1 MWEIWHDKKR
11 VLSSSAKNCGYTDAQ
26 LANMKK
32 AGYRQKESKKEE
44 KAQLAGKDEDDVAA
58 EYRFGERAGAYIV
71 VEQVEIPIEGGTYIA
86 DFVRLY
92 PDGHYDVV
100 DAKGFK
106 TPVYQLKRRAVKMR
120 WGIEIKE
127 V

>member
-1 MWEIWHDKKR
+1 MNWTEEEYAAYLKAHGKPVPQAPKR
-11 VLSSSAKNCGYTDAQ
+11 PKYNAKRTNGHA
-26 LANMKK
+26 
-32 AGYRQKESKKEE
+32 SKH
-44 KAQLAGKDEDDVAA
+44 EDDVAA

-71 VEQVEIPIEGGTYIA
+71 VEQVEIPIEGGKYIA